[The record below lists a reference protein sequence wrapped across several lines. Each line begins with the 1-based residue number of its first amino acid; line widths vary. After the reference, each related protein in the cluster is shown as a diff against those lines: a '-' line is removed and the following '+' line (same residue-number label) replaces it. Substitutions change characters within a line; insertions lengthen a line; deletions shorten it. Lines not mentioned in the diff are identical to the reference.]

1 MRRRMTRALLIA
13 LCVVVTACATS
24 PLGRKQFIMVSDDAI
39 AEQGIASFNQMRKEM
54 PQSKDARQ
62 VRYVNCVADRITA
75 EVPTLRAQGEL
86 AVPDSWEVG
95 VFASDDVNAF
105 ALPGGKMG
113 VFTGLL
119 KVANTQ
125 DQLAAVIGHEVA
137 HVLARHS
144 AERASANLPAQVGGA
159 VASAYGVGQL
169 YGLGVN
175 ALFLLPYSRAH
186 ETEGDL
192 LGLDLMA
199 KAGFDPR
206 AAVQLWQNMGAQGG
220 SKPPEILSTHPS
232 DHTRIND
239 LNRRMPQAMELYVE
253 ALRTKPKPRCS

>member
-1 MRRRMTRALLIA
+1 MYRIA
-13 LCVVVTACATS
+13 IAAACVIVTACATS
-24 PLGRKQFIMVSDDAI
+24 PLGRKQFILVSDESINA
-39 AEQGIASFNQMRKEM
+39 QGIASFQQMQKEL
-54 PQSKDARQ
+54 PQSTNRSQ
-62 VRYVNCVADRITA
+62 IQYVRCVSNHITA
-75 EVPTLRAQGEL
+75 QVPNLKEPGEL

-105 ALPGGKMG
+105 ALPGGKIG

-125 DQLAAVIGHEVA
+125 DQLASVIGHEVA

-144 AERASANLPAQVGGA
+144 AERASANIPAQIGGA
-159 VASAYGVGQL
+159 IASVYGIGQL

-175 ALFLLPYSRAH
+175 ALFLLPYSRSH
-186 ETEGDL
+186 ESEGDL

-206 AAVQLWQNMGAQGG
+206 ASVQLWQNMSAQGG
-220 SKPPEILSTHPS
+220 AKPPEILSTHPS
-232 DHTRIND
+232 DSTRIND
-239 LNRRMPQAMELYVE
+239 LNRRMPAALDLYVK
-253 ALRTKPKPRCS
+253 ALGQGRKPKCG

>member
-1 MRRRMTRALLIA
+1 MHHILVVAA
-13 LCVVVTACATS
+13 CVAITACATS
-24 PLGRKQFIMVSDDAI
+24 PLGRKQFIMVSDESI
-39 AEQGIASFNQMRKEM
+39 EQQGIASFQQMQKEM
-54 PQSKDARQ
+54 PRSSDTRQ
-62 VRYVNCVADRITA
+62 IRYVNCVADRITA

-86 AVPDSWEVG
+86 AVPETWEVQ

-105 ALPGGKMG
+105 ALPGGKIG

-144 AERASANLPAQVGGA
+144 AERASANIPAQVGGA

-175 ALFLLPYSRAH
+175 ALFLLPYSRSH
-186 ETEGDL
+186 ESEGDL

-206 AAVQLWQNMGAQGG
+206 AAVQLWHNMAAQGG

-232 DHTRIND
+232 DQTRIND
-239 LNRRMPQAMELYVE
+239 LNKRMPAALDHYVQS
-253 ALRTKPKPRCS
+253 LKRRPKPNCG